1 MAAKQGLDGRAR
13 DQSGR
18 IREKS
23 GATKMSTLAQQYPEM
38 KAFTPDATLSGIRAR
53 YGVQSIDE
61 VRALGAQKL
70 REQNDR

>member
-1 MAAKQGLDGRAR
+1 MAKRGLDGRAQDR
-13 DQSGR
+13 DGR

-23 GATKMSTLAQQYPEM
+23 GATKMRTLAKEYPECR
-38 KAFTPDATLSGIRAR
+38 AFTPEATLSGIRAR

-70 REQNDR
+70 RQQKPR